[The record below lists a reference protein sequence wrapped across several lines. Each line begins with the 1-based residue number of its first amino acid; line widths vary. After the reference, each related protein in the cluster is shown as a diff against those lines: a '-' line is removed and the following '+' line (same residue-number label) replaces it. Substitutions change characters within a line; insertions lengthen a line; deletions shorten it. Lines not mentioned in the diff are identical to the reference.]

1 MADRFPLIANSS
13 ANQIQEIPSGDQL
26 NLSGNN
32 IANAGV
38 VTATTFSGSGAS
50 LTNLPAAQLSG
61 TAAAINGSNIT
72 NLNGSAIASGTVPV
86 ARIGTG
92 TKSTSTFYRGD
103 GTFQVVNTDLVADS
117 SPQLGGNLDT
127 NGSNIIF
134 EDNNAAFF
142 GTGSDLKV
150 YHDGSN
156 NFVEARGVGDVTT
169 FKTSN
174 SSAADTGA
182 LAIRANGD
190 TSRNDNIKAL
200 FGNSDDLQ
208 IYYSGSNSFIKQGS
222 GASGNLYIQAD
233 NSSDIYIRPV
243 PSEDGIIVKA
253 NGAVELYED
262 TNLKFKTGVTGDYG
276 SIQLQNG
283 KNGWYGV
290 SCNGQ
295 TVFMSDGNDIGLYND
310 TDNEWIMKGT
320 RNGEVQLRYNDAIK
334 LQTTS
339 SGATV
344 NGTLT
349 ANTFSGS
356 GASLTNIPA
365 GQLTG
370 ALPAISGSNLTGI
383 NQTVVQVKE
392 YVCRD
397 FETQSYSGN
406 TQMGTQLEG
415 HITPTSSSNKIRITV
430 CAFFMLP
437 TQHNSSFQIKRSTNG
452 GSSYGGLDAT
462 VQSSESVSRATGHI
476 PSLWGRGH
484 NWSDNVNS
492 IATVIDSPNTTSQ
505 MYYRL
510 FWISNDSGT
519 LYTNYNYNTSQ
530 TGNAF
535 CKTVSILR
543 LEEIASSAVTLTN
556 IT

>member
-1 MADRFPLIANSS
+1 M
-13 ANQIQEIPSGDQL
+13 
-26 NLSGNN
+26 
-32 IANAGV
+32 
-38 VTATTFSGSGAS
+38 
-50 LTNLPAAQLSG
+50 
-61 TAAAINGSNIT
+61 
-72 NLNGSAIASGTVPV
+72 
-86 ARIGTG
+86 
-92 TKSTSTFYRGD
+92 
-103 GTFQVVNTDLVADS
+103 
-117 SPQLGGNLDT
+117 
-127 NGSNIIF
+127 
-134 EDNNAAFF
+134 
-142 GTGSDLKV
+142 
-150 YHDGSN
+150 
-156 NFVEARGVGDVTT
+156 
-169 FKTSN
+169 
-174 SSAADTGA
+174 
-182 LAIRANGD
+182 
-190 TSRNDNIKAL
+190 
-200 FGNSDDLQ
+200 
-208 IYYSGSNSFIKQGS
+208 
-222 GASGNLYIQAD
+222 YIQAD

-253 NGAVELYED
+253 NGSTELYENN
-262 TNLKFKTGVTGDYG
+262 TLKLKTGVTGDYG

-290 SCNGQ
+290 SCNAQ
-295 TVFMSDGNDIGLYND
+295 TAFMSDGSTIGLYND
-310 TDNEWIMKGT
+310 SENEWILDGQ
-320 RNGEVQLRYNDAIK
+320 RNAGVNLRYNGSTK
-334 LQTTS
+334 LATTS

-344 NGTLT
+344 TGTLT

-356 GASLTNIPA
+356 GASLTSIPA

-397 FETQSYSGN
+397 FETQSFSAN
-406 TQMGTQLEG
+406 TQLGTQLEG
-415 HITPTSSSNKIRITV
+415 HITPTSASNKIRITL
-430 CAFFMLP
+430 CAFFSFP
-437 TQHNSSFQIKRSTNG
+437 NRYNSSIQIKRSTNG

-462 VQSSESVSRATGHI
+462 VQSSENVSRATGHI

-505 MYYRL
+505 TYYRL
-510 FWISNDSGT
+510 FWVSSDNGT
-519 LYTNYNYNTSQ
+519 LQTNYNYDTSQ

>member
-32 IANAGV
+32 IANAGI
-38 VTATTFSGSGAS
+38 VTATSFSGSGAS
-50 LTNLPAAQLSG
+50 LTNL
-61 TAAAINGSNIT
+61 NGSN
-72 NLNGSAIASGTVPV
+72 IASGTVPV

-92 TKSTSTFYRGD
+92 TKNNTTFYRGD
-103 GTFQVVNTDLVADS
+103 GTFQTVITDLVGDS
-117 SPQLGGNLDT
+117 SPQLGGELQS
-127 NGSNIIF
+127 NGNNIRLADSDILYI
-134 EDNNAAFF
+134 
-142 GTGSDLKV
+142 GTDG
-150 YHDGSN
+150 DGS
-156 NFVEARGVGDVTT
+156 
-169 FKTSN
+169 
-174 SSAADTGA
+174 
-182 LAIRANGD
+182 L
-190 TSRNDNIKAL
+190 
-200 FGNSDDLQ
+200 
-208 IYYSGSNSFIKQGS
+208 YHSGSNTFLSENGTGELYLQGNTFV
-222 GASGNLYIQAD
+222 AIR
-233 NSSDIYIRPV
+233 SSDAGEMMGKFIR
-243 PSEDGIIVKA
+243 

-262 TNLKFKTGVTGDYG
+262 NNLKFKTGVTGDYG
-276 SIQLQNG
+276 SVQLQNG

-310 TDNEWIMKGT
+310 VDNEWLLKGT
-320 RNGEVQLRYNDAIK
+320 RNGEVQLRYNDSIK

-344 NGTLT
+344 TGTLT

-406 TQMGTQLEG
+406 SQMATQLEG

-430 CAFFMLP
+430 CAFFMIP

-462 VQSSESVSRATGHI
+462 VQSSENVSRATGHI

-492 IATVIDSPNTTSQ
+492 IATVIDSPSTTSQ
-505 MYYRL
+505 VYYRL
-510 FWISNDSGT
+510 FWLSNDSGT
-519 LYTNYNYNTSQ
+519 LQTNYNYNTSQ

>member
-32 IANAGV
+32 IANAGI
-38 VTATTFSGSGAS
+38 VTATSFSGSGAS
-50 LTNLPAAQLSG
+50 LTNL
-61 TAAAINGSNIT
+61 NGSN
-72 NLNGSAIASGTVPV
+72 IASGTVPV

-92 TKSTSTFYRGD
+92 TKNTTTFYRGD
-103 GTFQVVNTDLVADS
+103 GTFQTVITDLVADS

-156 NFVEARGVGDVTT
+156 NFIEARGVGDVTT

-233 NSSDIYIRPV
+233 NSSDIYVRPV

-253 NGAVELYED
+253 NGAVELYENNSIKLK
-262 TNLKFKTGVTGDYG
+262 TNVTGDYG

-295 TVFMSDGNDIGLYND
+295 TVFMSDGSSIGLYND
-310 TDNEWIMKGT
+310 VDNEWCVKAQRG
-320 RNGEVQLRYNDAIK
+320 GAVELRHDGNQK
-334 LQTTS
+334 LTTTS
-339 SGATV
+339 SGVTV
-344 NGTLT
+344 TGTLT

-356 GASLTNIPA
+356 GASLTSIPA

-397 FETQSYSGN
+397 FETQSFSAN
-406 TQMGTQLEG
+406 SQMATQLEG

-430 CAFFMLP
+430 CAFFMGP
-437 TQHNSSFQIKRSTNG
+437 NQYNSSFQIKKSTNG

-462 VQSSESVSRATGHI
+462 VQSAENVSRATGHI

-505 MYYRL
+505 TYYRL
-510 FWISNDSGT
+510 FWMSSDNGT
-519 LYTNYNYNTSQ
+519 LQTNYNYDTST

>member
-50 LTNLPAAQLSG
+50 LTNL
-61 TAAAINGSNIT
+61 NGSN
-72 NLNGSAIASGTVPV
+72 IASGTVPV

-92 TKSTSTFYRGD
+92 TKNTTTFYRGD
-103 GTFQVVNTDLVADS
+103 GTFQVVDLVADS
-117 SPQLGGNLDT
+117 SPQLGGDLDT
-127 NGSNIIF
+127 NSHNIAVTGGNNITMGDNSRLRIGASN
-134 EDNNAAFF
+134 
-142 GTGSDLKV
+142 DLDI

-156 NFVEARGVGDVTT
+156 TRIANSTGDL
-169 FKTSN
+169 KIQGGGDDILLQPI
-174 SSAADTGA
+174 DTEIA
-182 LAIRANGD
+182 LKAVPNG
-190 TSRNDNIKAL
+190 
-200 FGNSDDLQ
+200 
-208 IYYSGSNSFIKQGS
+208 
-222 GASGNLYIQAD
+222 
-233 NSSDIYIRPV
+233 P
-243 PSEDGIIVKA
+243 
-253 NGAVELYED
+253 VELYED
-262 TNLKFKTGVTGDYG
+262 NTLKLKTGVTGEYG
-276 SIQLQNG
+276 SVQLQNG

-310 TDNEWIMKGT
+310 VDNEWLLKGT
-320 RNGEVQLRYNDAIK
+320 RNGEVQLRHNDSIK

-344 NGTLT
+344 TGTLT

-406 TQMGTQLEG
+406 SQMATQLEG

-430 CAFFMLP
+430 CAFFMIP

-462 VQSSESVSRATGHI
+462 VQSSENVSRATGHI

-519 LYTNYNYNTSQ
+519 LQTNYNYNTST

>member
-50 LTNLPAAQLSG
+50 LTNL
-61 TAAAINGSNIT
+61 NGSN
-72 NLNGSAIASGTVPV
+72 IASGTVPV

-92 TKSTSTFYRGD
+92 TKDTTTFYRGD
-103 GTFQVVNTDLVADS
+103 GTFQVVNTDLVSDT
-117 SPQLGGNLDT
+117 SPQLGGSLDV
-127 NGSNIIF
+127 NGHQILVGDGGPGNSDENICIG
-134 EDNNAAFF
+134 D
-142 GTGSDLKV
+142 GKDLKI
-150 YHDGSN
+150 YHDGNSVLYDN
-156 NFVEARGVGDVTT
+156 GVGD
-169 FKTSN
+169 FQLFSN
-174 SSAADTGA
+174 GGAIKLQKDTGENMVV
-182 LAIRANGD
+182 ANTD
-190 TSRNDNIKAL
+190 
-200 FGNSDDLQ
+200 
-208 IYYSGSNSFIKQGS
+208 
-222 GASGNLYIQAD
+222 
-233 NSSDIYIRPV
+233 
-243 PSEDGIIVKA
+243 
-253 NGAVELYED
+253 GAVELYED
-262 TNLKFKTGVTGDYG
+262 NSLKLKTGVTGDYG

-290 SCNGQ
+290 SCNAQ
-295 TVFMSDGNDIGLYND
+295 TAFMSDGNDIGLYND

-320 RNGEVQLRYNDAIK
+320 RNGEVQLRYNDSIK

-344 NGTLT
+344 TGTLT

-406 TQMGTQLEG
+406 SQMATQLEG

-430 CAFFMLP
+430 CAFFMIP

-462 VQSSESVSRATGHI
+462 VQSSENVSRATGHI

-510 FWISNDSGT
+510 FWMSNDSGT
-519 LYTNYNYNTSQ
+519 LQTNYNYDTSQ

>member
-50 LTNLPAAQLSG
+50 LTNLNA
-61 TAAAINGSNIT
+61 SN
-72 NLNGSAIASGTVPV
+72 LASGTVPT
-86 ARIGTG
+86 ARLGSGTAN
-92 TKSTSTFYRGD
+92 STTFLRGDSTFA
-103 GTFQVVNTDLVADS
+103 VVDTNLVADS

-156 NFVEARGVGDVTT
+156 NFIEARGVGDVTT

-208 IYYSGSNSFIKQGS
+208 IYYSGSNSFIKQAS

-243 PSEDGIIVKA
+243 TNENGVIVKA
-253 NGAVELYED
+253 NGAVELYENND
-262 TNLKFKTGVTGDYG
+262 LKLRTGVTGDYG

-283 KNGWYGV
+283 QNGWYGV

-295 TVFMSDGNDIGLYND
+295 TVFMSDGTYIGLYND
-310 TDNEWIMKGT
+310 VENEWILRGQ
-320 RNGEVQLRYNDAIK
+320 RNGSVHIRHDNSIK
-334 LQTTS
+334 
-339 SGATV
+339 
-344 NGTLT
+344 
-349 ANTFSGS
+349 
-356 GASLTNIPA
+356 
-365 GQLTG
+365 
-370 ALPAISGSNLTGI
+370 
-383 NQTVVQVKE
+383 
-392 YVCRD
+392 
-397 FETQSYSGN
+397 FETQSTGVSITGVLETNNTPSAEPYGGVHIKSSGSGNHCGIMVDAATGANAQTHIRFGYSGSPKWQWRVPWHDAGSSAGMFLYDWSVN
-406 TQMGTQLEG
+406 DDVLKISQGGNQSIKG
-415 HITPTSSSNKIRITV
+415 HMYPRSSNAYDLGSSSLRWRDVYTMDLNLSNEGSKNDVDGSWGSYTIQEGESDLFLINKR
-430 CAFFMLP
+430 
-437 TQHNSSFQIKRSTNG
+437 NG
-452 GSSYGGLDAT
+452 KKYKFNLT
-462 VQSSESVSRATGHI
+462 EVS
-476 PSLWGRGH
+476 
-484 NWSDNVNS
+484 
-492 IATVIDSPNTTSQ
+492 
-505 MYYRL
+505 
-510 FWISNDSGT
+510 
-519 LYTNYNYNTSQ
+519 
-530 TGNAF
+530 
-535 CKTVSILR
+535 
-543 LEEIASSAVTLTN
+543 
-556 IT
+556 